1 MYKKLARL
9 SPVSLGIFMAL
20 LLLLFY
26 AVAIGIGYATQNV
39 ELVNSV
45 SGPAIM
51 ALNVAGVELP
61 PVEPTEMNMMGIA
74 YGAGMMVVVG
84 LVVGILTALIYNIV
98 ALFTGGIKMK
108 VNDLG
113 YDDI

>member
-9 SPVSLGIFMAL
+9 SPVSLGLFMAL

-26 AVAIGIGYATQNV
+26 AVAIGVGYATQNV
-39 ELVNSV
+39 ELVNSIA
-45 SGPAIM
+45 GPTMI
-51 ALNVAGVELP
+51 ALNAAGVELP

-74 YGAGMMVVVG
+74 YGAGMTLIVG
-84 LVVGILTALIYNIV
+84 LVMGIVVALLYNIV